1 MIVCNQLDRR
11 LQSRRGNSPSR
22 MIGTVCLALLIGAL
36 CRTGVGAETTP
47 AGEAIA
53 AHLAAGEFGPA
64 LDVAQATEDPAERT
78 RLIEQV
84 VTAQVQAGEFQAA
97 RTAARRIP
105 EPRQRVAQRGRI
117 AGQQSLAGGAGA
129 NFQDL
134 IDLIQNQTAGPWQDL
149 DGIGGT
155 MDQWDSGVRVDPNG
169 LLYRVSEKDLSGDL
183 AAIGMRARKADLNTD
198 MARSSA
204 LRMVS
209 LKRLEQEVAKRI
221 ANGETVVES
230 MQQLAGLSQVR
241 YVFVYPDE
249 DEVVIAG
256 PAEGWRYNE
265 TGRAVG
271 AESSR
276 PTLQLDDLV
285 TVLRTFSDGGRQIF
299 GCSIDPRP
307 EGLKAIKEFAAASQ
321 ARGPL
326 AAGSVGRW
334 AQQLGQKLGRQDITV
349 YGVPGDSRVA
359 RVIVEAD
366 YRMKLIGVG
375 KLHAG
380 PHVPDYFDLLAK
392 NPQAN
397 SGSLDA
403 LRWWLTMQYDS
414 VLHSDDRNAFEVRGS
429 SVLCQSE
436 NQFITSQGER
446 VETGKAEPVN
456 QLFAANFTQHY
467 VDLAQRDPIFA
478 DLQGVFDLALVAALL
493 QHERV
498 DERIAWDLG
507 VFAVEGDY
515 RPASYAV
522 PKETDTVVNHRV
534 FGGKDI
540 VVQVAGGVRADLMSV
555 LTNPE
560 KTQPSPRL
568 AGLAQNSRASQLP
581 EGRWWWDAQ

>member
-1 MIVCNQLDRR
+1 M
-11 LQSRRGNSPSR
+11 
-22 MIGTVCLALLIGAL
+22 T
-36 CRTGVGAETTP
+36 
-47 AGEAIA
+47 
-53 AHLAAGEFGPA
+53 
-64 LDVAQATEDPAERT
+64 
-78 RLIEQV
+78 
-84 VTAQVQAGEFQAA
+84 
-97 RTAARRIP
+97 
-105 EPRQRVAQRGRI
+105 
-117 AGQQSLAGGAGA
+117 
-129 NFQDL
+129 
-134 IDLIQNQTAGPWQDL
+134 
-149 DGIGGT
+149 
-155 MDQWDSGVRVDPNG
+155 QWDSGVRVDPNG
-169 LLYRVSEKDLSGDL
+169 LLYRISEKDLSGDL
-183 AAIGMRARKADLNTD
+183 AAVGMRARQADLNTD
-198 MARSSA
+198 MARPSA

-209 LKRLEQEVAKRI
+209 LKRLEQEVARRI
-221 ANGETVVES
+221 ANGESVVES
-230 MQQLAGLSQVR
+230 MQQLAGLSQVQ

-256 PAEGWRYNE
+256 PAEGWRYDE

-271 AESSR
+271 AESGR

-375 KLHAG
+375 KLNAG

-397 SGSLDA
+397 TGSLDA
-403 LRWWLTMQYDS
+403 LRWWLTMQYES

-456 QLFAANFTQHY
+456 QLFAANFTQNY
-467 VDLAQRDPIFA
+467 ADLARRDPIFA

-493 QHERV
+493 QHERI
-498 DERIAWDLG
+498 DERIAWDMG

-555 LTNPE
+555 LSNPE

-568 AGLAQNSRASQLP
+568 SGLAQNSRASKLP

>member
-1 MIVCNQLDRR
+1 MIVCNPLDRR
-11 LQSRRGNSPSR
+11 LKSRRGSAPSL
-22 MIGTVCLALLIGAL
+22 IAAAACLVFLIGGI
-36 CRTGVGAETTP
+36 GVAAEPT
-47 AGEAIA
+47 ADSEAVA
-53 AHLAAGEFGPA
+53 AHLAAGEFGAA
-64 LDVAQATEDPAERT
+64 LDVAQAVEDPAEQT

-97 RTAARRIP
+97 RTSARHIQQ
-105 EPRQRVAQRGRI
+105 PRERVAQRGRI
-117 AGQQSLAGGAGA
+117 AGQQSLAGGTGA
-129 NFQDL
+129 NFDAL
-134 IDLIQNQTAGPWQDL
+134 IELIQNQTEGPWQDL

-155 MDQWDSGVRVDPNG
+155 MDQWDSGVRVDPHG
-169 LLYRVSEKDLSGDL
+169 LLYRISEKDLSGEL
-183 AAIGMRARKADLNTD
+183 AAAGLRARKAALNTE
-198 MARSSA
+198 MARPSA

-209 LKRLEQEVAKRI
+209 LTRLEKEVAERV
-221 ANGETVVES
+221 ANGESVVES
-230 MQQLAGLSQVR
+230 MQQLAGLSQIQ
-241 YVFVYPDE
+241 YVFIYPDE
-249 DEVVIAG
+249 NEIVIAG
-256 PAEGWRYNE
+256 PAEGWRYDE

-271 AESSR
+271 DESGR

-285 TVLRTFSDGGRQIF
+285 TVLRTFTDGGRQIF

-326 AAGSVGRW
+326 AAGTVGRW
-334 AQQLGQKLGRQDITV
+334 AQQLGQQLGRQDITV
-349 YGVPGDSRVA
+349 YGIPGDSRVA

-375 KLHAG
+375 KLDGG

-403 LRWWLTMQYDS
+403 LRWWLTMQYES
-414 VLHSDDRNAFEVRGS
+414 VLHSDDHNAFEVRGS
-429 SVLCQSE
+429 SVKCQSE
-436 NQFITSQGER
+436 NQFITSQGQR

-456 QLFAANFTQHY
+456 QLFAANFTQNY
-467 VDLAQRDPIFA
+467 ADLARRDTVFA

-507 VFAVEGDY
+507 VFAVDGGY

-555 LTNPE
+555 LTNPD
-560 KTQPSPRL
+560 KNQPSPRL
-568 AGLAQNSRASQLP
+568 AGVAQNSRATKLP